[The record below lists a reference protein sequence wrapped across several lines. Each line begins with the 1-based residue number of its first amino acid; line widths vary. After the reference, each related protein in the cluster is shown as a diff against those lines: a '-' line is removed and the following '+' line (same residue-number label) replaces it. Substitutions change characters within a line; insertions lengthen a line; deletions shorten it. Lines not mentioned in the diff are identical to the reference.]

1 MMKLSDIDRLCCMA
15 GRITAEVPK
24 GSSQNSISIGNGH
37 TPRKR
42 GIQYAAASRLKHK
55 CLWNTGSPAGAC
67 HRAAQCA
74 DPVADD
80 DARCKNPG
88 KPHSRRDRCAVG
100 ADRLRAAVVVDRD
113 VGEVA
118 VRDEYG

>member
-37 TPRKR
+37 TPRMR

-88 KPHSRRDRCAVG
+88 KPPHVAIG
-100 ADRLRAAVVVDRD
+100 APSGPIVCGRPLSSI
-113 VGEVA
+113 ET
-118 VRDEYG
+118 